1 MSRHFAKI
9 GITLV
14 ILIFLGEYRQAQGQA
29 QAQNS
34 PTSSPQGPSS
44 GNFGPLSPPVPI
56 DQEYLQWPLPANDK
70 AYGSIDGRKLKTY
83 VEDLVAIPERYRDQ
97 GHQFWGR
104 ITGSSADT
112 ETQQWLT
119 EKFKTAGVSD
129 IRVQTIDLAP
139 QWNPTSWSVDV
150 AGGDKTITLKTA
162 QPVMS
167 TQSTPLGGLDLE
179 VAYVGLGSE
188 ADYIGRDV
196 RGKAVFIYSATHNH
210 QQTTALTER
219 ATLLAEKKGAAAI
232 FFSMSIPGNVRW
244 ELYNPGT
251 HVPTFT
257 TGLEDGLAVRSLVV
271 NSENGAAPRV
281 HIQLNVEMTPN
292 EKTATI
298 WATLP
303 GRTSEKIYF
312 VCHRDGFFD
321 GAVDNASGMAT
332 MIGLAEYFAKIP
344 KEKRRRTIVF
354 VSTTGHHSNGEN
366 GRPHVSVSGVWI
378 AQNHEEVFKDT
389 ALLINLE
396 HTATV
401 QTAYYLPQPVI
412 RKTNAQSEALF
423 WFVHGSPLLEKT
435 FFNDLREFGVPVYD
449 EPDRAAYGE
458 IQDYA
463 KYAPSVQ
470 ATNFGTYS
478 HSDHETADM
487 VPWTGLEGVTRA
499 YAKFVEDVN
508 AIDTKDLEAATAAT
522 DKLSAPGTANGPN
535 GR

>member
-1 MSRHFAKI
+1 MGMRISKV
-9 GITLV
+9 GITLAL
-14 ILIFLGEYRQAQGQA
+14 LICAGWHCQGQS
-29 QAQNS
+29 QARAGNS
-34 PTSSPQGPSS
+34 QQRPPQGNA
-44 GNFGPLSPPVPI
+44 GALPPPFPI
-56 DQEYLQWPLPANDK
+56 DQEYLEWPLPANDK
-70 AYGSIDGRKLKTY
+70 VYGSIDGKQLKTY
-83 VEDLVAIPERYRDQ
+83 VDDLVAIPERYRDQ

-112 ETQQWLT
+112 ETQQWLIG
-119 EKFKTAGVSD
+119 KFKAAGVSD
-129 IRVQTIDLAP
+129 IRVQTIDLPP
-139 QWNPTSWSVDV
+139 QWNPTSWTV
-150 AGGDKTITLKTA
+150 AVTGGDKAITLKTA

-167 TQSTPLGGLDLE
+167 TQSTPAGGLDLE

-210 QQTTALTER
+210 QQNTALTER

-232 FFSMSIPGNVRW
+232 FFDMSIPGNVTW

-257 TGLEDGLAVRSLVV
+257 TGLEDGLAVRNLVV
-271 NSENGAAPRV
+271 SSENGAAPRV
-281 HIQLNVEMTPN
+281 HIQLNTEMVPN

-321 GAVDNASGMAT
+321 GAADNASGMAT

-344 KEKRRRTIVF
+344 KQKRRRTIVF
-354 VSTTGHHSNGEN
+354 VSTTGHHSNGAN
-366 GRPHVSVSGVWI
+366 GHPHVSMSSVYM
-378 AQNHEEVFKDT
+378 APDHEEIFKDT

-396 HTATV
+396 HTATA

-412 RKTNAQSEALF
+412 RKPTSQSEALF

-435 FFNDLREFGVPVYD
+435 FFNDLREFGVPVYQQRD
-449 EPDRAAYGE
+449 AAAYGE

-470 ATNFGTYS
+470 ATNFGTFS

-487 VPWTGLEGVTRA
+487 VPWTGLEGITRA
-499 YAKFVEDVN
+499 YAKLVADVN
-508 AIDTKDLEAATAAT
+508 DLDTKDLEAASAAT
-522 DKLSAPGTANGPN
+522 DALSPPGTANGGPN
-535 GR
+535 DK